1 MRSLVDPLYK
11 RLGYEMQSDDENLDI
26 FLRTLAVAWAC
37 GLDHPDCK
45 DATKS
50 QFSEWMEMLDPD
62 DARQNP

>member
-1 MRSLVDPLYK
+1 
-11 RLGYEMQSDDENLDI
+11 MQSDDENLDI